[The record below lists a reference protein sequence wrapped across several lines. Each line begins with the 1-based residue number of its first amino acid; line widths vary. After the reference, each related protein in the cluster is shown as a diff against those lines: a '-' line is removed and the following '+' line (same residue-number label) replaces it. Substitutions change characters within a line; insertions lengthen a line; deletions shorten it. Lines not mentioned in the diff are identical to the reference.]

1 MSISA
6 TTLTETSVAEQA
18 QTLKD
23 WLDNN
28 AKGVY
33 FSDVVMADGVITCY
47 IGEDKILEFG
57 VASGNN
63 RCKVYIKH
71 ENTRVFSAYSSASGK
86 VFKHLVRTD
95 YGLMVSWLN
104 YSSSSYYEKIFI
116 SKTDRNSI
124 GVVMVSQNSATNT
137 TAYVGA
143 ADFDNSTSGT
153 YLFQGKAMS
162 SAEWRD
168 FFGIDSYSYSSLC
181 PISITQS
188 AATETPSYLPYVYFY
203 KQCQDKTSG
212 IKSMILNG
220 VEFFSDGQMAMR
232 G

>member
-6 TTLTETSVAEQA
+6 TTLTETSVLDQA

-23 WLDNN
+23 WLDTN

-33 FSDVVMADGVITCY
+33 FSDVVMENGVITCY
-47 IGEDKILEFG
+47 IGEDKIIEFG

-63 RCKVYIKH
+63 RCKVYIKYD
-71 ENTRVFSAYSSASGK
+71 NTRVFSAYSSASGK
-86 VFKHLVRTD
+86 VFKHLIRTD
-95 YGLMVSWLN
+95 YGLMISWLN
-104 YSSSSYYEKIFI
+104 YSSSSYYDKIFI
-116 SKTDRNSI
+116 SKTDKNSV
-124 GVVMVSQNSATNT
+124 GVVMVSQNSATAT

-143 ADFDNSTSGT
+143 ADFDNSTGGT

-168 FFGIDSYSYSSLC
+168 FFGLDSYSYSSLC
-181 PISITQS
+181 PISITLS
-188 AATETPSYLPYVYFY
+188 AATETPSYLPYVYFF
-203 KQCQDKTSG
+203 KQCQDKASG